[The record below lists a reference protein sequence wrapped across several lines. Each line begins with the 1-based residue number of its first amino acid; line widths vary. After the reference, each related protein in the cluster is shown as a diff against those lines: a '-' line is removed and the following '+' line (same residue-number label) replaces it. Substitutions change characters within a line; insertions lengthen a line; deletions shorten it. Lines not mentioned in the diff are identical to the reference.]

1 MMAKTMLL
9 SIFIVAVGISASSQT
24 KVDIDFRGKMTSAQ
38 QNESSLTEAALKRD
52 EESLIAVLKPKLQQ
66 QVVTLDGRTFLDVPS
81 KIRLGRITLVDPNT
95 VPKDDVPTVVDIEV
109 GKWQS
114 RSLYVRALLTAQ
126 PSFGDPPPSEDT
138 PADVDRLRS
147 AIRAADPTIQQCK
160 DGTCKK
166 YCKRDG
172 VWRCCEYGCT

>member
-1 MMAKTMLL
+1 MMAKTMFLAML
-9 SIFIVAVGISASSQT
+9 IVGVGVSGQT
-24 KVDIDFRGKMTSAQ
+24 KVDMDARGKLTSPQ
-38 QNESSLTEAALKRD
+38 QNESALAEAMLRRD
-52 EESLIAVLKPKLQQ
+52 EESLISALKPKLQQ
-66 QVVTLDGRTFLDVPS
+66 QVVTIDGRTFLDVPG
-81 KIRLGRITLVDPNT
+81 KIRLGRITILDPNT
-95 VPKDDVPTVVDIEV
+95 VPKDDAATVVDIEV

-114 RSLYVRALLTAQ
+114 QSLYVRALLTTQ
-126 PSFGDPPPSEDT
+126 PFFGDPPPSEDT

-172 VWRCCEYGCT
+172 VWRCCEYGCN